1 MSGSPRREAG
11 GSKDV
16 FAGARVSISGLVR
29 RTDLN
34 GCVAEVGRWLEAE
47 GRWSVTCA
55 GAVIAVKET
64 HLTVSHA
71 APCGAIGGWY
81 EVYLNH
87 AAAEAATCAAGAL
100 ADSNSIVVQG
110 NVASPAECAVLK
122 AFAASNYDKLN
133 GNVSPASWAGPGG
146 ASGTGRA
153 RLALARMGSTSFI
166 DAEGQGL
173 CETLLVRSLK
183 LLDAQL
189 PTLLKRLFG
198 ACPQTCV
205 ANAKLTFSQGE
216 PAINIYDRGGSFDPH
231 TDKQALTILIV
242 LSEGDEFEGG
252 GTAFY
257 ASDRVASDH
266 SNLAEL
272 NGTDPSL
279 ILRPPAG
286 CALCFGGQ
294 AVHSALRVES
304 GRRIML
310 VASFT

>member
-64 HLTVSHA
+64 HLTASHA

-122 AFAASNYDKLN
+122 AFAASNYDKLTAMCHLHP
-133 GNVSPASWAGPGG
+133 GLDPEEPRARGARAWPSHAWVTPVSSMPKDRACAKLCSYALSSFSMRSYRRFSNVS
-146 ASGTGRA
+146 
-153 RLALARMGSTSFI
+153 LARAHRRAWPMRSSRFRKGS
-166 DAEGQGL
+166 
-173 CETLLVRSLK
+173 
-183 LLDAQL
+183 L
-189 PTLLKRLFG
+189 PS
-198 ACPQTCV
+198 
-205 ANAKLTFSQGE
+205 TF
-216 PAINIYDRGGSFDPH
+216 
-231 TDKQALTILIV
+231 TI
-242 LSEGDEFEGG
+242 E
-252 GTAFY
+252 A
-257 ASDRVASDH
+257 DH
-266 SNLAEL
+266 SIR
-272 NGTDPSL
+272 T
-279 ILRPPAG
+279 
-286 CALCFGGQ
+286 
-294 AVHSALRVES
+294 
-304 GRRIML
+304 RI
-310 VASFT
+310 SKR